1 MAEQE
6 KTREKSGEIVGQSK
20 MPAGDSQS
28 QSICPVGPDSPCRL
42 ENIALDT
49 AINAIS
55 FADISGRVT
64 YANRAF
70 LDLLGFKDKEEVL
83 GRHTYEF
90 WASKDDSVKMRRELF
105 EKERWI
111 GEMMAKKKDGSL
123 FYARLS
129 AHLVKD
135 ESGRPRC
142 TMACFIDITETK
154 RTIEALRQSEKNFK
168 MLFYDAAEGIITADV
183 KTKRFKYVNPAACRL
198 LGYTEDELTK
208 LSVMDIHPKESLA
221 KVLDTFETQVRGER
235 PLAENT
241 PCLRKDGTIIYANIN
256 AARALIDGKE
266 YNVGFFTD
274 VTDRLRAEE
283 EVRRARDELEMRVQQ
298 RTADLAR
305 VNEELRREI
314 AERARAEKARAE
326 VEKRFQDI
334 FENAMVGI
342 YRTTPDGQILMANPA
357 IVKMLGYPSFEALKK
372 INLEKTGFKSSYP
385 RSGFKQ
391 MVERNGSVAGLESVW
406 GRPDGNK
413 IVVRESAIAVRDETG
428 KVLYYEG
435 TVEDITERKKAEE
448 KLLAYQKQLRSLALE
463 LSLSEER
470 MRRQMAMSLH
480 DHLGQN
486 LAISK
491 IKLDGLRKSI
501 KTGEHLEELNEI
513 RNLLG
518 ETIESVRS
526 LTFELSPPVLYELG
540 FEAAVEWLVRF
551 VCKRDGLVSKFSDD
565 GKPKPLEEDVRIL
578 LFQSVREILV
588 NISKHAHAK
597 KISVAISRANT
608 EIQVSI
614 ADDGVGFDVDAIKSS
629 DTRTKGFG
637 LFSVSERLASISG
650 RFEID
655 SKPGAGTKVLLA
667 APVSR
672 KKVRKKGK
680 GK

>member
-1 MAEQE
+1 MGEQE
-6 KTREKSGEIVGQSK
+6 KTREKSGEIIGQSK
-20 MPAGDSQS
+20 MPTGDSLS
-28 QSICPVGPDSPCRL
+28 QGICPAGPGSPCRL

-49 AINAIS
+49 DINAVS
-55 FADISGRVT
+55 FADIQGRVT

-90 WASKDDSVKMRRELF
+90 WASKGDSVKMRKELL

-111 GEMMAKKKDGSL
+111 GDITAKKKDGFL
-123 FYARLS
+123 LYVRLS

-135 ESGRPRC
+135 ESGRSCC
-142 TMACFIDITETK
+142 TMASFVDMTETK

-168 MLFYDAAEGIITADV
+168 MLFYDAAEGIVIADIE
-183 KTKRFKYVNPAACRL
+183 TKRFKYANPAACRL
-198 LGYTEDELTK
+198 LGFSEEELTQM
-208 LSVMDIHPKESLA
+208 SVADIHPKESLA
-221 KVLDTFETQVRGER
+221 KVLDDFETQVRGER
-235 PLAENT
+235 SLAENL
-241 PCLRKDGTIIYANIN
+241 PCLRKDGRIIYVNVN
-256 AARALIDGKE
+256 ATKILIDGME
-266 YNVGFFTD
+266 YAVGFFTD
-274 VTDRLRAEE
+274 VTARLRAEE
-283 EVRRARDELEMRVQQ
+283 ELRKARDELEIRVQQ
-298 RTADLAR
+298 RTAELER
-305 VNEELRREI
+305 VNEELRREM
-314 AERARAEKARAE
+314 AERKRAEKARAE
-326 VEKRFQDI
+326 VEKRFKDI
-334 FENAMVGI
+334 FENALVGM
-342 YRTTPDGQILMANPA
+342 YRTTPDGEILMANPA

-372 INLEKTGFKSSYP
+372 INLEKTGFEPSHP
-385 RSGFKQ
+385 RSVFKQ

-406 GRPDGNK
+406 VRPDGNR
-413 IVVRESAIAVRDETG
+413 IVVRESAVAVRDEKG

-470 MRRQMAMSLH
+470 MRRQMAMNVH

-491 IKLDGLRKSI
+491 IKLDGLRKSV
-501 KTGEHLEELNEI
+501 KTGEHLKELNEI

-518 ETIESVRS
+518 EIIESVRS

-551 VCKRDGLVSKFSDD
+551 VCKRDGIVSKFSDD

-588 NISKHAHAK
+588 NVSKHAHAE

-608 EIQVSI
+608 EIQVCI
-614 ADDGVGFDVDAIKSS
+614 ADDGVGFDVNKIKLSENK
-629 DTRTKGFG
+629 TKGFG

-672 KKVRKKGK
+672 KKVCKRGKRK
-680 GK
+680 

>member
-1 MAEQE
+1 
-6 KTREKSGEIVGQSK
+6 
-20 MPAGDSQS
+20 
-28 QSICPVGPDSPCRL
+28 
-42 ENIALDT
+42 
-49 AINAIS
+49 
-55 FADISGRVT
+55 
-64 YANRAF
+64 
-70 LDLLGFKDKEEVL
+70 
-83 GRHTYEF
+83 
-90 WASKDDSVKMRRELF
+90 
-105 EKERWI
+105 
-111 GEMMAKKKDGSL
+111 
-123 FYARLS
+123 
-129 AHLVKD
+129 
-135 ESGRPRC
+135 
-142 TMACFIDITETK
+142 
-154 RTIEALRQSEKNFK
+154 
-168 MLFYDAAEGIITADV
+168 
-183 KTKRFKYVNPAACRL
+183 
-198 LGYTEDELTK
+198 
-208 LSVMDIHPKESLA
+208 
-221 KVLDTFETQVRGER
+221 
-235 PLAENT
+235 
-241 PCLRKDGTIIYANIN
+241 
-256 AARALIDGKE
+256 
-266 YNVGFFTD
+266 
-274 VTDRLRAEE
+274 
-283 EVRRARDELEMRVQQ
+283 MRVQQ

-305 VNEELRREI
+305 VNEELRREM
-314 AERARAEKARAE
+314 AERKRAEKARAE

-372 INLEKTGFKSSYP
+372 INLEKTGFEPSHP
-385 RSGFKQ
+385 RSVFKQ

-406 GRPDGNK
+406 ARPDGNK
-413 IVVRESAIAVRDETG
+413 IVVRESAIAVRDEKG

-491 IKLDGLRKSI
+491 IKLDGLRKSV

-608 EIQVSI
+608 EIQVCI

-629 DTRTKGFG
+629 DTKTKGFG

>member
-1 MAEQE
+1 MGEQE
-6 KTREKSGEIVGQSK
+6 KTREKSGEIIGQSK
-20 MPAGDSQS
+20 MPSGDSQC
-28 QSICPVGPDSPCRL
+28 QSFCTPGPDSPCRL

-55 FADISGRVT
+55 FADIQGKVT
-64 YANRAF
+64 YTNRAF
-70 LDLLGFKDKEEVL
+70 LDLFGFKDKEDVL

-90 WASKDDSVKMRRELF
+90 WASKDDSVKMRLELF
-105 EKERWI
+105 EKERWL
-111 GEMMAKKKDGSL
+111 GEITAKKKDGSL

-142 TMACFIDITETK
+142 IMACFIDITETK

-168 MLFYDAAEGIITADV
+168 MLFFGAAEGIIAADIE
-183 KTKRFKYVNPAACRL
+183 TKRFKYANPAVCRM
-198 LGYTEDELTK
+198 LGFSEEELTQM
-208 LSVMDIHPKESLA
+208 SVEDIHPEEALER
-221 KVLDTFETQVRGER
+221 VLEEFNAQARGEKT
-235 PLAENT
+235 LAENL
-241 PCLRKDGTIIYANIN
+241 PCLRKDGTIIYTNIN

-274 VTDRLRAEE
+274 ITDRLRAEE
-283 EVRRARDELEMRVQQ
+283 ELRRARDELEMRVQQ
-298 RTADLAR
+298 RTAELER

-314 AERARAEKARAE
+314 AERSRAEKARTE

-342 YRTTPDGQILMANPA
+342 YRTMPDGQILMANPA
-357 IVKMLGYPSFEALKK
+357 IVKMLRYPSFEALKK
-372 INLEKTGFKSSYP
+372 INLEKTGFEPSHP
-385 RSGFKQ
+385 RSVFKQ

-406 GRPDGNK
+406 LRRDGNR
-413 IVVRESAIAVRDETG
+413 IVVRESAVVVRDEKG

-470 MRRQMAMSLH
+470 LRRQMAINVH

-501 KTGEHLEELNEI
+501 KTGEHLKGLNEI
-513 RNLLG
+513 RNLLD

-608 EIQVSI
+608 GIQVCI
-614 ADDGVGFDVDAIKSS
+614 VDDGVGFDVDAIKSS
-629 DTRTKGFG
+629 DTKTKGFG